1 MRRSESIVASKV
13 EIGIIG
19 GSGLYN
25 MPGLARAREVRVSTP
40 FGKPSDGFVIG
51 TLEGRRVA
59 FLTRHGRGH
68 VLMPSEINYRAN
80 IYGMKKLGVERIIS
94 VTAVGSLREDMR
106 PLDVVLPTQFFDRT
120 RLRAST
126 FFGGGVVAHISFAD
140 PICPTLLEVLAGACD
155 ANGVSCH
162 RGGTYVCMEG
172 PAFSTKSESSTYRAW
187 GMDVIGMTN
196 LQEAKLAREA
206 EMCYSSLAMVTD
218 YDCWHPDHDAVTV
231 DQIIDYLN
239 RNVANSQ
246 RIIRSAVA
254 TLPPDRPCKCG
265 SALAHAI
272 LTDPKKISP
281 RLRKKLGLLIGK
293 YLK

>member
-1 MRRSESIVASKV
+1 MAAKAQ
-13 EIGIIG
+13 IGIIG

-25 MPGLARAREVRVSTP
+25 MPGLKGVREVRVTTP
-40 FGKPSDGFVIG
+40 FGKPSDVFVLG

-94 VTAVGSLREDMR
+94 ITAVGSLREDMR
-106 PLDVVLPTQFFDRT
+106 PLDVVLPNQFFDRT
-120 RLRAST
+120 AGRPST

-140 PICPTLLEVLAGACD
+140 PICPVLQDILAEAC
-155 ANGVSCH
+155 ATSGVRCH
-162 RGGTYVCMEG
+162 RGGTYLCMEG

-206 EMCYSSLAMVTD
+206 EICYSSLAMVTD

-231 DQIIDYLN
+231 SQIIDYLN
-239 RNVANSQ
+239 RNVANAQ
-246 RIIRSAVA
+246 RIIRAAVA
-254 TLPPDRPCKCG
+254 NLPPGRACQCG

-293 YLK
+293 HLK